1 MTESFLPGNVAQPSR
16 EGGRRR
22 AGRLAA
28 TVLGLT
34 LVAAAAAGCSS
45 GGGSGDQK
53 SDGGST
59 AAAAPTGITVPG
71 KIGSL
76 TKQAED
82 PKFGTPDDGIPAS
95 VRKNL
100 HSVTYA
106 ARRQPYS
113 LRDRGGRAR
122 APDHDRWARRR
133 RRAADLAVGDLREPG
148 QGHQGVPRLGR
159 RHGRVRPEYSSKKHF
174 DCGWVSGKV
183 ALVMGFNDFTLDE
196 AKAQVPKFLEA
207 MVTS

>member
-1 MTESFLPGNVAQPSR
+1 MPEFAMPKS
-16 EGGRRR
+16 
-22 AGRLAA
+22 LAA

-34 LVAAAAAGCSS
+34 LLAATATACSS
-45 GGGSGDQK
+45 GGGDQK
-53 SDGGST
+53 SGGGSSPA

-100 HSVTYA
+100 HSVNYA
-106 ARRQPYS
+106 PPAGS
-113 LRDRGGRAR
+113 LTHYVSVEGGPGLPITTDGPDDVVVRLMSQWAISANRDKATKVSHGSVGGTA
-122 APDHDRWARRR
+122 
-133 RRAADLAVGDLREPG
+133 ECF
-148 QGHQGVPRLGR
+148 
-159 RHGRVRPEYSSKKHF
+159 PEYSSKKNF

-183 ALVMGFNDFTLDE
+183 ALVMFFNDFSLAE